1 MDWRNARVGTPKR
14 HTILLVD
21 DHPLV
26 REGLA
31 LRISLEA
38 DLQVCG
44 EAAGP
49 AEALQAIERLQP
61 DLVLVDLSL
70 KGGHG
75 IELILGVKKRYPKI
89 RLLVLS
95 GFPEALY
102 AERSL
107 RAGADGYLNKQES
120 TDRLLIAIRSVL
132 AGRRYLST
140 ELERRLADLAL
151 GRPSEPDSTTSRLS
165 DREIEIFRLIGQGLS
180 TKAIAESLYL
190 SPHTIDTHREN
201 IKRKLGL
208 ANAAELIRAAV
219 QYVLEHG

>member
-1 MDWRNARVGTPKR
+1 MGTPKR

-49 AEALQAIERLQP
+49 AEALQAIDRLQP

-75 IELILGVKKRYPKI
+75 IELIGNVKKRHPQI
-89 RLLVLS
+89 RMLVLS

-120 TDRLLIAIRSVL
+120 TDRLLVAIRSVL
-132 AGRRYLST
+132 AGRRYLSS

-165 DREIEIFRLIGQGLS
+165 DREMEIFRLIGQGLS
-180 TKAIAESLYL
+180 TKALAESLYL

-201 IKRKLGL
+201 IKQKLGL

>member
-1 MDWRNARVGTPKR
+1 VGTPKR

-61 DLVLVDLSL
+61 DLGLVDLSL

>member
-1 MDWRNARVGTPKR
+1 VETPKQ
-14 HTILLVD
+14 HSILLVD

-31 LRISLEA
+31 LRISLEP
-38 DLQVCG
+38 DLHVCG

-49 AEALQAIERLQP
+49 VEALQSIERLTP

-75 IELILGVKKRYPKI
+75 IELISNVRKRFPKI
-89 RLLVLS
+89 KLLVLS

-120 TDRLLIAIRSVL
+120 TDRLLEAIRRIL
-132 AGRRYLST
+132 AGGRYLSA
-140 ELERRLADLAL
+140 ELERRLADLSL
-151 GRPSEPDSTTSRLS
+151 GRPSEPDLTIGRLS
-165 DREIEIFRLIGQGLS
+165 DRELEIFRLIGQGL
-180 TKAIAESLYL
+180 TTGAIAESLFL

-208 ANAAELIRAAV
+208 ANAAELTRAAV

>member
-1 MDWRNARVGTPKR
+1 METPKR

-61 DLVLVDLSL
+61 ELVLVDLSL

-75 IELILGVKKRYPKI
+75 IELIGNVKKRHPQ
-89 RLLVLS
+89 V
-95 GFPEALY
+95 
-102 AERSL
+102 
-107 RAGADGYLNKQES
+107 
-120 TDRLLIAIRSVL
+120 
-132 AGRRYLST
+132 
-140 ELERRLADLAL
+140 
-151 GRPSEPDSTTSRLS
+151 
-165 DREIEIFRLIGQGLS
+165 
-180 TKAIAESLYL
+180 
-190 SPHTIDTHREN
+190 
-201 IKRKLGL
+201 
-208 ANAAELIRAAV
+208 
-219 QYVLEHG
+219 

>member
-1 MDWRNARVGTPKR
+1 MDWRKARLGTPKR

-31 LRISLEA
+31 LRISLEP

-49 AEALQAIERLQP
+49 SEALQAIERLAP

-75 IELILGVKKRYPKI
+75 IELITGVKKRFPKV
-89 RLLVLS
+89 RLLVIS

-120 TDRLLIAIRSVL
+120 SDRLLGAIRTVL
-132 AGRRYLST
+132 AGKRYLSA

-151 GRPSEPDSTTSRLS
+151 GRPSEPDLTIGRLS
-165 DREIEIFRLIGQGLS
+165 DRELAIFRLIGQGR
-180 TKAIAESLYL
+180 TTGAIAESLFL

-208 ANAAELIRAAV
+208 ANAAELTRAAV

>member
-1 MDWRNARVGTPKR
+1 MGTPKR

>member
-1 MDWRNARVGTPKR
+1 METPKR

-49 AEALQAIERLQP
+49 AEALQAIDRLQP

-75 IELILGVKKRYPKI
+75 IELIGNVKKRHPQI
-89 RLLVLS
+89 RMLVLS

-120 TDRLLIAIRSVL
+120 TDRLLVAIRSVL
-132 AGRRYLST
+132 AGRRYLSS

-165 DREIEIFRLIGQGLS
+165 DREMEIFRLIGQGLS
-180 TKAIAESLYL
+180 TKALAESLYL

>member
-1 MDWRNARVGTPKR
+1 MGTPKR

-49 AEALQAIERLQP
+49 AEALQAIDRLQP

-75 IELILGVKKRYPKI
+75 IELIGNVKKRHPQI
-89 RLLVLS
+89 RMLVLS

-120 TDRLLIAIRSVL
+120 TDRLLVAIRSVL
-132 AGRRYLST
+132 AGRRYLSS

-165 DREIEIFRLIGQGLS
+165 DREMEIFRLIGQGLS
-180 TKAIAESLYL
+180 TKALAESLYL

>member
-1 MDWRNARVGTPKR
+1 MGTPKR

-95 GFPEALY
+95 GFPEELY

>member
-1 MDWRNARVGTPKR
+1 VGTPKR

>member
-1 MDWRNARVGTPKR
+1 
-14 HTILLVD
+14 
-21 DHPLV
+21 
-26 REGLA
+26 
-31 LRISLEA
+31 
-38 DLQVCG
+38 CG

-49 AEALQAIERLQP
+49 AEALQAIDRLQP

-75 IELILGVKKRYPKI
+75 IELIGNVKKRHPQI
-89 RLLVLS
+89 RMLVLS

-120 TDRLLIAIRSVL
+120 TDRLLVAIRSVL
-132 AGRRYLST
+132 AGRRYLSS

-165 DREIEIFRLIGQGLS
+165 DREMEIFRLIGQGLS
-180 TKAIAESLYL
+180 TKALAESLYL